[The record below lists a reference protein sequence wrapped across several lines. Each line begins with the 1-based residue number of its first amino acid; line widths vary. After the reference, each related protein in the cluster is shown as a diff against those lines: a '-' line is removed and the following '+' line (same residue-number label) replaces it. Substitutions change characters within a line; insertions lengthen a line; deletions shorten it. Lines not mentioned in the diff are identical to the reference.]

1 MTRSPQ
7 KAVCQGQRII
17 FWLLILGLLVHV
29 VVVVILGSV
38 PPISRDALNHHLAVP
53 KMYLLH
59 GGMHE
64 IPSMHFSYFPMN
76 VDLLYMLP
84 LYFKFD
90 IAAKYLHFLFALL
103 TAWLLYRYLKKI
115 ISPAYGL
122 LGALFFL
129 TIPVIVKLSV
139 IAYVDLGLIFFSW
152 LCLYSF
158 LKWCDTEYKPR
169 YLIVA
174 GVACG
179 LALGTKYNALIL
191 LLIMAAMIPLTYS
204 RNQNKRFSQHNLKER
219 NRHSLKGVYWGG
231 IFILIALIIFSPWM
245 IRNTIWKHNPVYPL
259 FNNVFNPHQE
269 TFSHDSAAL
278 KQQELANNPFWQRK
292 NVYNETFLQTLLI
305 PVRAFFQGQD
315 DNPKYFDG
323 KLNPCLLL
331 LPLLAFVCTKETFSP
346 TIKHHRNILTVFSI
360 LFVLFVLFE
369 SDFRIRYM
377 APAIPPLVILAVLGA
392 HNTVQLLQQ
401 QAGLI
406 NKIGL
411 SVLILSISYAFVYNG
426 FYIFHQFD
434 YIRPFDYLFGKA
446 SRDAYVARYRTEHP
460 VIAHANAILP
470 QDARVLCLSIGDRT
484 YYLDRKAH
492 LAEDFFDRNGGEER
506 EKQLISKMVRYGT
519 THIIFNR
526 SVYTDWATQL
536 KKTERRAFENVF
548 TDHTKL
554 LYEENG
560 VQLLEVL
567 HNR

>member
-7 KAVCQGQRII
+7 GAACNWQRIVI
-17 FWLLILGLLVHV
+17 WLLIFGLLIHV

-38 PPISRDALNHHLAVP
+38 PPVSRDALNHHLAVP

-59 GGMHE
+59 GGIHE

-76 VDLLYMLP
+76 VDLLYVLP

-103 TAWLLYRYLKKI
+103 TAGLLYYYLKKI
-115 ISPAYGL
+115 ISPTYGL

-139 IAYVDLGLIFFSW
+139 TAYVDLGLIFFSW
-152 LCLYSF
+152 LCLHSF

-191 LLIMAAMIPLTYS
+191 LLIMAMMIPLTYS
-204 RNQNKRFSQHNLKER
+204 WNQNKKISQHDLKGR
-219 NRHSLKGVYWGG
+219 NMHSLKGVYWGG
-231 IFILIALIIFSPWM
+231 TFILIALIIFSPWM

-259 FNNVFNPHQE
+259 FNNVFNPPQV
-269 TFSHDSAAL
+269 TLSHDSVAL

-292 NVYNETFLQTLLI
+292 NVYNERFLQTVLI

-331 LPLLAFVCTKETFSP
+331 LPLLAFVRTKETFSP
-346 TIKHHRNILTVFSI
+346 TVKYHRNILTIFSI
-360 LFVLFVLFE
+360 LFTLLVFFE
-369 SDFRIRYM
+369 SDFRIRYI
-377 APAIPPLVILAVLGA
+377 APAIPPLVILAVLGV
-392 HNTVQLLQQ
+392 HNMVQLLKQ

-406 NKIGL
+406 KKIGWGG
-411 SVLILSISYAFVYNG
+411 LILSTSYAFMYNG
-426 FYIFHQFD
+426 LYIFNQFN
-434 YIRPFDYLFGKA
+434 YIRPFDYLFGKVH
-446 SRDAYVARYRTEHP
+446 RDAYVARYRTEHP

-470 QDARVLCLSIGDRT
+470 KDARVLCLSIGDRT
-484 YYLDRKAH
+484 YYLDRAAH
-492 LAEDFFDRNGGEER
+492 LAEDFFDRNGGEVR
-506 EKQLISKMVRYGT
+506 EKQLVNKMMRYGT

-526 SVYTDWATQL
+526 AVYTDWATQL
-536 KKTERRAFENVF
+536 KKHERRAFENVF
-548 TDHTKL
+548 TTHTKL
-554 LYEENG
+554 LYEEKG